1 MSKKIVISEDTLKML
16 ISMAYEEGFKLA
28 SHIIN
33 DTNIKDSSIKIAER
47 IIESLESKYPE

>member
-1 MSKKIVISEDTLKML
+1 
-16 ISMAYEEGFKLA
+16 MAYEAGFKLA

>member
-1 MSKKIVISEDTLKML
+1 MSKKIVISEDTLKMI
-16 ISMAYEEGFKLA
+16 ISMAYEEGYKLA

-47 IIESLESKYPE
+47 IVTSMESLED

>member
-16 ISMAYEEGFKLA
+16 ISVAYEEGFKLA

-33 DTNIKDSSIKIAER
+33 DTNIKDNSIKIAER
-47 IIESLESKYPE
+47 IIGSLESKFPE